1 MYETYLYLSFT
12 IVLILIF
19 LLSGFIA
26 LVLALLLGFLQK
38 ELFKLNPY
46 AIASVILTLIVMT
59 IAMIAL
65 RRQPQTSE
73 KMSFKVILK

>member
-1 MYETYLYLSFT
+1 
-12 IVLILIF
+12 
-19 LLSGFIA
+19 
-26 LVLALLLGFLQK
+26 LVLALLLGFLQE
-38 ELFKLNPY
+38 ELFNLNPY
-46 AIASVILTLIVMT
+46 AIASVIFTLIVMT